1 MDIRLQT
8 KFILCCLIS
17 SIILIIINL
26 LGLNSDNIYK
36 LYINNQE
43 VECYGEIEELSIQC
57 NEVKNS
63 INDII
68 IDKEDKNDITY
79 KKVKY
84 DEVKGTDKDLRDSII
99 SSINSEAV
107 LTKVYLGDQYY
118 GLVLNEQEGK
128 EVLRRIGEIFI
139 DESKIDRDKI
149 ISVDVKANLR
159 YEKENER
166 IRNVKPIEEI
176 ARNIIKSD
184 KFNNLVFVDILCREE
199 RVDSID
205 VSTKVV
211 NRDDMYLGEVYVEEG
226 EEGIKS
232 VVSNVVYRNGLKV
245 NEEIIEQDIIKYSID
260 KVVYKGT
267 KSPIKEDVAFLR
279 MPTRGGYVTSNFGPR
294 WGSTHSGMDIAG
306 EIGDPVCSAFDG
318 KVKECRYDGSY
329 GNKIL
334 IQHEDGI
341 ETIYG
346 HLSKFEV
353 KVGDEI
359 KKGQLIGR
367 VGSTGRS
374 TGPHL
379 HFEVR
384 VNGSPVDPKKYL
396 VN

>member
-306 EIGDPVCSAFDG
+306 EIGDPVCSALDG
-318 KVKECRYDGSY
+318 KVKECRYDGNY

>member
-306 EIGDPVCSAFDG
+306 EM
-318 KVKECRYDGSY
+318 E
-329 GNKIL
+329 
-334 IQHEDGI
+334 IQ
-341 ETIYG
+341 
-346 HLSKFEV
+346 FV
-353 KVGDEI
+353 
-359 KKGQLIGR
+359 QLLMEKLR
-367 VGSTGRS
+367 M
-374 TGPHL
+374 
-379 HFEVR
+379 
-384 VNGSPVDPKKYL
+384 
-396 VN
+396 

>member
-43 VECYGEIEELSIQC
+43 VECYGQIEELSIQC

-306 EIGDPVCSAFDG
+306 EIGDPVCSALDG

>member
-1 MDIRLQT
+1 MGKVIDVFLEVKGWCMDIRLQT

-176 ARNIIKSD
+176 ARNIIKSG
-184 KFNNLVFVDILCREE
+184 KFY
-199 RVDSID
+199 
-205 VSTKVV
+205 K
-211 NRDDMYLGEVYVEEG
+211 LGIG
-226 EEGIKS
+226 G
-232 VVSNVVYRNGLKV
+232 N
-245 NEEIIEQDIIKYSID
+245 IIKRE
-260 KVVYKGT
+260 
-267 KSPIKEDVAFLR
+267 KS
-279 MPTRGGYVTSNFGPR
+279 GGG
-294 WGSTHSGMDIAG
+294 
-306 EIGDPVCSAFDG
+306 
-318 KVKECRYDGSY
+318 
-329 GNKIL
+329 
-334 IQHEDGI
+334 
-341 ETIYG
+341 
-346 HLSKFEV
+346 
-353 KVGDEI
+353 
-359 KKGQLIGR
+359 GR
-367 VGSTGRS
+367 
-374 TGPHL
+374 
-379 HFEVR
+379 
-384 VNGSPVDPKKYL
+384 NQKCCI
-396 VN
+396 

>member
-1 MDIRLQT
+1 MDIRLQI

-26 LGLNSDNIYK
+26 LGLNSDYIYK

-43 VECYGEIEELSIQC
+43 VECYGQIEELSMQY
-57 NEVKNS
+57 NEIKNN
-63 INDII
+63 INDIL
-68 IDKEDKNDITY
+68 IDKEDNNDITY
-79 KKVKY
+79 KKVK
-84 DEVKGTDKDLRDSII
+84 VTDKDLRDSII

-107 LTKVYLGDQYY
+107 LTKIYLGNQYY

-128 EVLRRIGEIFI
+128 EVLKTIGEIFI
-139 DESKIDRDKI
+139 EESNIDRDKI
-149 ISVDVKANLR
+149 LSVDVKANLR
-159 YEKENER
+159 YEKGNEI

-184 KFNNLVFVDILCREE
+184 KFNNLVSVDILCREE

-205 VSTKVV
+205 ISTKVV
-211 NRDDMYLGEVYVEEG
+211 NRDDMYLGEGYVEEG
-226 EEGIKS
+226 EEGSKS
-232 VVSNVVYRNGLKV
+232 VIANVVYRNGLKI
-245 NEEIIEQDIIKYSID
+245 NEEIIEQDIIKESID
-260 KVVYKGT
+260 KVIYRGT
-267 KSPIKEDVAFLR
+267 KRPIKEDVAFLR

-294 WGSTHSGMDIAG
+294 WGNTHSGMDIAG
-306 EIGDPVCSAFDG
+306 KIGDPVYSALDG
-318 KVKECRYDGSY
+318 KVKECRYDGNY

-334 IQHEDGI
+334 LQHEDGI

-353 KVGDEI
+353 KDGDEI